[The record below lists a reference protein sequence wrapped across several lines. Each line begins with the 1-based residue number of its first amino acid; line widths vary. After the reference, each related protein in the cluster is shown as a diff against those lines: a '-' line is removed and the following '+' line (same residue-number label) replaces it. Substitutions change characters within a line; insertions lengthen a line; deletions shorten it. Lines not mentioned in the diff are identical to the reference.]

1 MVNIELDGI
10 KDIYVNKFST
20 ETHIDFEMKA
30 MDKTNTTRL
39 NLSTSDAKYLYEKLK
54 EKFESEDGKK

>member
-1 MVNIELDGI
+1 VVNIELDGI